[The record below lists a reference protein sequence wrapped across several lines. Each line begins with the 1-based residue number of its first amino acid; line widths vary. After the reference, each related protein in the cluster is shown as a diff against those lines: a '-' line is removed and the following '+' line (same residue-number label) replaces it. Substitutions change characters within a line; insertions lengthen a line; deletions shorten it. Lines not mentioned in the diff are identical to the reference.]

1 MRRKDMIDKTIKRLD
16 EAAEIRKGNI
26 TFQKGNDLIKN
37 IHIEDREYKF
47 KELLNAI
54 SKLNQQD
61 QELIGYRYLDGM
73 SYRNIGNLLHISSSS
88 VPRYIDNAVLRLGRA
103 LYGLEKEFFN
113 EFK

>member
-16 EAAEIRKGNI
+16 EVAEIRKGNI
-26 TFQKGNDLIKN
+26 TFKKGNVLIEN
-37 IHIEDREYKF
+37 IHMEDREYKF

-73 SYRNIGNLLHISSSS
+73 SYRKIGNLLHISSSS
-88 VPRYIDNAVLRLGRA
+88 VPRYIDKAVLRLGRA
-103 LYGLEKEFFN
+103 LHGLEKEFFN

>member
-1 MRRKDMIDKTIKRLD
+1 MRKKDMIDKTIKRLG

-26 TFQKGNDLIKN
+26 TFEKGNDLIEN

-54 SKLNQQD
+54 SKLNKQD
-61 QELIGYRYLDGM
+61 QDLIGYRYIDSM
-73 SYRNIGNLLHISSSS
+73 SYRKIGNLLHMSSSS
-88 VPRYIDNAVLRLGRA
+88 VPKYIDKAVLRLGRA